1 MSFSELLK
9 QCRKQQGMSQ
19 AELASKLGVTQQAVG
34 KWESGKSSPDPT
46 TVARIAEILSTT
58 ADFLLGL
65 YRPVASS
72 NTPEERFF
80 GNYAESLIPVI
91 GTVKA
96 GYGALAFEEDYGQ
109 EYARVKDPSNY
120 FYLVVRGDSMEPRIQ
135 DGDLALVHKQDTLEN
150 GDLGVLVYGDEGEGT
165 LKRQPGLQR
174 NGHQGRGPEPSAHR
188 RPRGG
193 NQGEVVKFLTPKIQK
208 PFAEAAY
215 GFLFYPFF
223 REAPHG
229 TVFDGQTHNPG
240 RQRQIR
246 CSLHFQRGI
255 PRRAGRQHR
264 QLLRAGLLPRLYG
277 GWPLRQPFK
286 GADDQ
291 LLLVRLQLLR
301 QPQVQRSA
309 PGDVLP
315 PGACR
320 ADHGVLP
327 PQLH

>member
-135 DGDLALVHKQDTLEN
+135 DGDLALVHKQDTL
-150 GDLGVLVYGDEGEGT
+150 GEGT
-165 LKRQPGLQR
+165 LKRYLQR
-174 NGHQGRGPEPSAHR
+174 
-188 RPRGG
+188 G
-193 NQGEVVKFLTPKIQK
+193 NCVVLQPFNPAYNEMVIKGEDLN
-208 PFAEAAY
+208 
-215 GFLFYPFF
+215 
-223 REAPHG
+223 R
-229 TVFDGQTHNPG
+229 
-240 RQRQIR
+240 
-246 CSLHFQRGI
+246 LHI
-255 PRRAGRQHR
+255 AGRVVETK
-264 QLLRAGLLPRLYG
+264 AK
-277 GWPLRQPFK
+277 W
-286 GADDQ
+286 
-291 LLLVRLQLLR
+291 
-301 QPQVQRSA
+301 
-309 PGDVLP
+309 
-315 PGACR
+315 
-320 ADHGVLP
+320 
-327 PQLH
+327 